1 MLAKLYISNYALI
14 ESLEI
19 DFQKGLTIITGET
32 GAGKSIIL
40 GALSLI
46 LGERAESKYISD
58 SGRKTIVEGIFDLS
72 GYDLRHFFEE
82 NEIDYNEAE
91 CIIRREISATGRSRA
106 FINDTPVSVSDLKE
120 IMSRLVDI
128 HSQHSNTLLS
138 QSGYQLS
145 ILDSMSDS
153 RALLKDYVSTFRDFK
168 RQKQALEQRKAEYT
182 KAKEEE
188 DYIRF
193 QYNQIAALSLKE
205 HEDKELEE
213 KQKLLENA
221 SEIKE
226 SLWWIESVLDGE
238 NNPVLETLRLV
249 EQRLHETESNVKD
262 LRGMSERVHSAII
275 DLKDICDSASYVEGD
290 LMVDPAAL
298 RETEERLNEIYS
310 LEKKHNVSSVD
321 ELLVIQERYEQ
332 TLQSIGDIEDDLK
345 DDEQRVAQLE
355 SEARQ
360 LAAKLTSQRK
370 ENAKTFEAALKK
382 SCKMLGLANM
392 EFEVEFSATELQESG
407 QDVVKF
413 MVSFNKSQRKLAVHD
428 VASGGELSRMMLSI
442 KAIIAGNM
450 NLPTIIFDEVDTGV
464 SGEIAARVGEMM
476 KDISRHI
483 QVIAITHLPQVAA
496 LGDEHLRVYK
506 RDKGER
512 TLTGIEWLAKEER
525 VMELAK
531 MLSGKEINEAAIGN
545 ARALIEH
552 KDK

>member
-46 LGERAESKYISD
+46 LGERADSKYISD
-58 SGRKTIVEGIFDLS
+58 SGKKTVVEGTFDLT
-72 GYDLRHFFEE
+72 GYDLGEFFEE
-82 NEIDYNEAE
+82 NEIDYNEKE
-91 CIIRREISATGRSRA
+91 CIIRREVSATGRSRA
-106 FINDTPVSVSDLKE
+106 FINDTPVNVSDLKE
-120 IMSRLVDI
+120 ITSRLIDI
-128 HSQHSNTLLS
+128 HSQHSNTLLA

-145 ILDSMSDS
+145 VLDSMG
-153 RALLKDYVSTFRDFK
+153 RNKKLLKDYITTFHEFK
-168 RQKQALEQRKAEYT
+168 RMKQALEQRKAEYT

-193 QYNQIAALSLKE
+193 QYKQIADLSLKE
-205 HEDKELEE
+205 HEDEELEE

-226 SLWWIESVLDGE
+226 SLWWIENVLDGE
-238 NNPVLETLRLV
+238 NNPVLETLRQV
-249 EQRLHETESNVKD
+249 EQRLVETESNVKD

-275 DLKDICDSASYVEGD
+275 DLKDISDSASYLEGD
-290 LMVDPAAL
+290 LMVDPSAL

-321 ELLVIQERYEQ
+321 ELLALQESYEQ
-332 TLQSIGDIEDDLK
+332 KLQSIGDIEDDLK
-345 DDEQRVAQLE
+345 DEEQRVTQLE
-355 SEARQ
+355 CEARS
-360 LAAKLTSQRK
+360 LAVKLTAQRK
-370 ENAKTFEAALKK
+370 EHAKSFETELKK

-407 QDVVKF
+407 QDAVRF
-413 MVSFNKSQRKLAVHD
+413 MVSFNKSQRLLAVHD
-428 VASGGELSRMMLSI
+428 VASGGELSRMMLCI

-496 LGDEHLRVYK
+496 LGDEHMRVYK
-506 RDKGER
+506 SDKGER
-512 TLTGIEWLAKEER
+512 TQTGIEWLAKEAR

-531 MLSGKEINEAAIGN
+531 MLSGKEINEAAIEN
-545 ARALIEH
+545 ARTLIEH
-552 KDK
+552 KVK